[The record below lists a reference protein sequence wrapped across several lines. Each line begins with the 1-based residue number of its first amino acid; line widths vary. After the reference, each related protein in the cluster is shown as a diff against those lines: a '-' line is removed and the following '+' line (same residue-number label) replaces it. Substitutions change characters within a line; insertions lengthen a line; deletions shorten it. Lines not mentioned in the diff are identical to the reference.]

1 MATPLKNIIVVGGSY
16 VGRVLLIEPH
26 SHFHHLFA
34 FPRFAIVPGHEHKA
48 FIPYTGIFSSVPRPS
63 AHAVVQARVL
73 SVSPQFVT
81 LDRQW
86 QDSKQIPYEYLA
98 IATGTRLAE
107 PAGMKSD
114 DKVSSVQYLRNH
126 QADIQR
132 AKSILIV
139 GGGAVGVQ
147 MATDLR
153 EYYPDKD
160 VTLVQS
166 RARVMPLFHEQL
178 HELIKKRFD
187 ELGVRLIVG
196 ARASVPPEGFPT
208 NGKPFDVELTNGS
221 KVSTE
226 FVILATGQR
235 PNNDLLTSLTSSSS
249 GSLINPDNGFI
260 RVRPTLQLQDER
272 FSNIF
277 AVGDIADTGAQKAAR
292 PGSVQAGVVA
302 RNIQALIE
310 GRRAEEEYVPPPA
323 AIHLTLGMKSNVIFR
338 NPNTAEGQTEP
349 WINEKTEM
357 VASTIHLLCTAFAL
371 TAEGAALQLPL
382 FGASEPQI
390 PVAGKEL
397 ISSSALQSQID
408 VGKLLNRAKHLYSIA
423 ELGSDEYNHPT
434 RVIGSK
440 GHLGTLD
447 YIYATLTEFDDYY
460 TISNQTFPAVTGN
473 VMESRLVLGH
483 TVPESA
489 LPMGLTPP
497 TKNHEPVYGPLVLV
511 SRLGCEAADY
521 PPELQGAIAFISRGS
536 CPFGTKSALAG
547 KAGAVAAVIFN
558 NEKGGLGGTLGT
570 PSPDHVATFG
580 LSDSDAAPFLEQLR
594 RGQKVDAIAY
604 MDATV
609 ETITTTNIIAQTKE
623 GDADNCVMAGAHSD
637 SVMEG
642 PGINDD
648 GSGSLT
654 LLEIASLLPHYRVNN
669 CVRLAWWA
677 GEEEGLLGSDY
688 YVSVLSEAENLKI
701 RLFMDYDMLASPNFA
716 YQVYNATNAVNPVGS
731 EQLRD
736 LYTEFYEAHGLNF
749 TYIPFDGRS
758 DYDAFIR
765 NGIPGGGIATGA
777 EVIKTEEEQK
787 MFGGVAGDA
796 FDPCYHQLCDDVSN
810 VNLTAWEVNT
820 KLVAH
825 SIATYARSFDGF
837 PKRIKVESMK
847 KGDEQRKY
855 HGHSLLY

>member
-1 MATPLKNIIVVGGSY
+1 M
-16 VGRVLLIEPH
+16 
-26 SHFHHLFA
+26 
-34 FPRFAIVPGHEHKA
+34 
-48 FIPYTGIFSSVPRPS
+48 
-63 AHAVVQARVL
+63 
-73 SVSPQFVT
+73 
-81 LDRQW
+81 
-86 QDSKQIPYEYLA
+86 
-98 IATGTRLAE
+98 
-107 PAGMKSD
+107 
-114 DKVSSVQYLRNH
+114 
-126 QADIQR
+126 
-132 AKSILIV
+132 
-139 GGGAVGVQ
+139 
-147 MATDLR
+147 
-153 EYYPDKD
+153 
-160 VTLVQS
+160 S
-166 RARVMPLFHEQL
+166 R
-178 HELIKKRFD
+178 
-187 ELGVRLIVG
+187 
-196 ARASVPPEGFPT
+196 
-208 NGKPFDVELTNGS
+208 
-221 KVSTE
+221 
-226 FVILATGQR
+226 
-235 PNNDLLTSLTSSSS
+235 
-249 GSLINPDNGFI
+249 
-260 RVRPTLQLQDER
+260 
-272 FSNIF
+272 
-277 AVGDIADTGAQKAAR
+277 
-292 PGSVQAGVVA
+292 
-302 RNIQALIE
+302 
-310 GRRAEEEYVPPPA
+310 
-323 AIHLTLGMKSNVIFR
+323 
-338 NPNTAEGQTEP
+338 
-349 WINEKTEM
+349 M

-397 ISSSALQSQID
+397 IISSALQSQID

-440 GHLGTLD
+440 GSFGAVWRHVSQGRLTHVTSGHLGTLD

-820 KLVAH
+820 KVRVDFCVYTRRRLLICTQLVAH